1 MSEAPPPLAGF
12 LVAAAEEADEGDGE
26 GGDGDDAAD
35 GGEDDDAWR
44 WEEGATEDHGERSR
58 AS

>member
-1 MSEAPPPLAGF
+1 MAGF

-26 GGDGDDAAD
+26 GEDGDDAAD

>member
-1 MSEAPPPLAGF
+1 MAGF
-12 LVAAAEEADEGDGE
+12 LVPAAEEADE
-26 GGDGDDAAD
+26 GDDAAD